1 MRWRRDLRRRIDRQH
16 GLAFLSDDAVLK
28 AFKANVPAVRAEQGL
43 HRIYGVRRLSGFGSL
58 APHGDD
64 TFVVIEEWESA
75 SPLKAHAKAPQVLE
89 YQTKVKD
96 LSESCTFRV
105 VSPA

>member
-1 MRWRRDLRRRIDRQH
+1 
-16 GLAFLSDDAVLK
+16 
-28 AFKANVPAVRAEQGL
+28 L

-75 SPLKAHAKAPQVLE
+75 SPLKAHAK
-89 YQTKVKD
+89 D
-96 LSESCTFRV
+96 LSESRTFRV